1 MILKLLL
8 NTQMIWMIF
17 IKKTEEYNPDKK
29 RKMLIVFD
37 DMIADVVSNKKF
49 NPVVIELFIRGK
61 KLNFSLLFIIKS
73 YFDVPKKY

>member
-1 MILKLLL
+1 
-8 NTQMIWMIF
+8 
-17 IKKTEEYNPDKK
+17 
-29 RKMLIVFD
+29 MLIVFD

-73 YFDVPKKY
+73 YFDVPKKYQTKF